1 MSMLDE
7 DEDYE
12 DDVLYERR
20 GTSVL
25 GNARPELVVP
35 TPWTSRRWTG
45 APNSRLLASSMRCD
59 GEACLDEA
67 EPRTRFAGRCLVW
80 SPGAGDRQR
89 AQPRTCRE
97 QAVLCRPLHFPTE
110 RVNGWPAALPGRRP
124 LMRDVIAP
132 GFFSTQGPFAC
143 IALPPPRGLACWYTR
158 AQEHRSRGVIATPVR
173 TRA

>member
-67 EPRTRFAGRCLVW
+67 EPRTRFAGRCLAFRPNAT
-80 SPGAGDRQR
+80 SYKSAGYSIVTARTN
-89 AQPRTCRE
+89 QPE
-97 QAVLCRPLHFPTE
+97 RPMGGTDE
-110 RVNGWPAALPGRRP
+110 
-124 LMRDVIAP
+124 
-132 GFFSTQGPFAC
+132 SQ
-143 IALPPPRGLACWYTR
+143 
-158 AQEHRSRGVIATPVR
+158 
-173 TRA
+173 